1 LGKLADDQI
10 EVAEGKC
17 EQLSGKIQESYGL
30 AQMHAQGMN

>member
-30 AQMHAQGMN
+30 AQMDAQGMN

>member
-10 EVAEGKC
+10 EVAEGKS

-30 AQMHAQGMN
+30 AQMYAQNMN